1 MSAAVALSRG
11 IRNALYSI
19 SDITGQQAVSNKR
32 LATGKKINE
41 VLDGPLNYFLA
52 RGFDKQKTDLS
63 NLLDSQNIAQSTV
76 SKTIKT
82 IESIQKL
89 VESAQ
94 ALARQARQSSD
105 DAANGVRDTL
115 GRQIADTLNQVNEFT
130 RDGGFNGKNLISRS
144 FDTLQ
149 IDWNAE
155 TGAALT
161 SITVTGID
169 LTAAGAA
176 LNFGPV
182 GSDGLTR
189 GAEVAPV
196 PISIS
201 YVNGS
206 WPNTVAGNTLL
217 DNLISKSQT
226 ALSRLEAASSQFSV
240 SLSVLQIRVDYSK
253 FQQRNLAQ
261 TSDSLVLA
269 DVNEEGAN
277 LAALQTRQQLA
288 VQALSIANQADQSI
302 LRLF

>member
-1 MSAAVALSRG
+1 MNTVALSKSM
-11 IRNALYSI
+11 RNALYSI
-19 SDITGQQAVSNKR
+19 SDITAQQAVSNKR

-52 RGFDKQKTDLS
+52 RGFDKAKADLS

-89 VESAQ
+89 VESVQ

-105 DAANGVRDTL
+105 DAANGARDTL
-115 GRQIADTLNQVNEFT
+115 GRQIADTLNQVNELT
-130 RDGGFNGKNLISRS
+130 RDGGFNGKNLVARS
-144 FDTLQ
+144 FDNLQ
-149 IDWNAE
+149 IEWNAE

-161 SITVTGID
+161 KMIVNGID
-169 LTAAGAA
+169 LTAASTA

-189 GAEVAPV
+189 GTEAAPT

-206 WPNTVAGNTLL
+206 WPNTVAGNALL
-217 DNLISKSQT
+217 DNLITKSQT
-226 ALSRLEAASSQFSV
+226 ALARLEAAASQFSV

-253 FQQRNLAQ
+253 FQQRTLAQ
-261 TSDSLVLA
+261 TSDALVLA

-277 LAALQTRQQLA
+277 LAALQTRQQLS